1 MPQPDPPPNPKTMSN
16 FEELIAEVH
25 RQQRFA
31 LESYQQLTQQ
41 HELWQMSVTKVLLQA
56 DRASCPTGTSGENGT
71 MSGLTPPLLSAT
83 GGNIQAEPLQLPE
96 PALPTESSLNLILP
110 PAGFVESNKT
120 PNIMALS
127 SVENFQ
133 TSNQRGPLR
142 KIVAEILLDQ
152 EEAKKRRADL
162 GFWSEWQQKVKEFV
176 LSKWFEYITGLVI
189 LLNMVTIG
197 VEAELSLHHTD
208 GDTWA
213 AQAERVFLALFT
225 VEILLRVVGLGMKNL
240 TNVWFYMDFLL
251 VGIGLLARVV
261 IPISGAG
268 SLAGFETLLLVRCL
282 RLLRLVRALRMIS
295 HFKVMWRL
303 VYSLLTAGQTML
315 STTVLILLALF
326 IFGCVALE
334 FITKD
339 QRLSAHPETGPI
351 VTDFFSSLPRA
362 ILTLTQFV
370 TLDSIAAVYY
380 PLIVQKP
387 MLILY
392 FGPILFIVS
401 IGLMNLI
408 TAVLVENSLEHAAHE
423 AETERLQLKKRVKE
437 ALPQLLSAFQELDV
451 DGSGCLTKEEVENVP
466 IDILPPK
473 MLEAI
478 SIESMPELFE
488 LLDVDNSGQLD
499 QTEFVEGLLN
509 LVLLDV
515 PISTIQSLRLL
526 RLLRAMSQKL
536 DHDVQA
542 LYSLV
547 SATSG
552 LPVRF

>member
-1 MPQPDPPPNPKTMSN
+1 MPQPDPPPSS
-16 FEELIAEVH
+16 FEVLIGEVH
-25 RQQRFA
+25 RQQRLA
-31 LESYQQLTQQ
+31 LASYQLLTQQ
-41 HELWQMSVTKVLLQA
+41 HELWQKSVTKVLSQA
-56 DRASCPTGTSGENGT
+56 DRAGCPTGTSGENGT
-71 MSGLTPPLLSAT
+71 TSGLTPPLLSAT

-96 PALPTESSLNLILP
+96 PALPTESSINLILP
-110 PAGFVESNKT
+110 PAGFVQSNKT
-120 PNIMALS
+120 RKTMALS

-133 TSNQRGPLR
+133 ASNQKGPLK

-152 EEAKKRRADL
+152 EAQKRRADL
-162 GFWSEWQQKVKEFV
+162 GFWSEGQKKVEEFV

-213 AQAERVFLALFT
+213 AHAERIFLALFT
-225 VEILLRVVGLGMKNL
+225 IEILLRIIGLGTKNL

-268 SLAGFETLLLVRCL
+268 GLAGFETLLLVRCL

-339 QRLSAHPETGPI
+339 PKLSSHPETGPI

-387 MLILY
+387 LLILY
-392 FGPILFIVS
+392 FGPIFFIVS

-437 ALPQLLSAFQELDV
+437 ALPALLEAFQELDA

-488 LLDVDNSGQLD
+488 LLDVDCSGQLD

-526 RLLRAMSQKL
+526 RLLRTMSQKL

-542 LYSLV
+542 LHSLV

-552 LPVRF
+552 VPVRF

>member
-1 MPQPDPPPNPKTMSN
+1 MPQPDPPPSS
-16 FEELIAEVH
+16 FEVLIGEVH
-25 RQQRFA
+25 RQQRLA
-31 LESYQQLTQQ
+31 LASYQLLTQQ
-41 HELWQMSVTKVLLQA
+41 HELWQKSVTKVLSQA
-56 DRASCPTGTSGENGT
+56 DRAGCPTGTSGENGT
-71 MSGLTPPLLSAT
+71 TSGLTPPLLSAT

-96 PALPTESSLNLILP
+96 PALPTESSINLILP
-110 PAGFVESNKT
+110 PAGFVQSNKT
-120 PNIMALS
+120 RKTMALS

-133 TSNQRGPLR
+133 ASNQKGPLK

-152 EEAKKRRADL
+152 EAQKRRADL
-162 GFWSEWQQKVKEFV
+162 GFWSEGQKKVEEFV

-197 VEAELSLHHTD
+197 
-208 GDTWA
+208 G
-213 AQAERVFLALFT
+213 
-225 VEILLRVVGLGMKNL
+225 
-240 TNVWFYMDFLL
+240 
-251 VGIGLLARVV
+251 
-261 IPISGAG
+261 
-268 SLAGFETLLLVRCL
+268 LAGFETLLLVRCL
-282 RLLRLVRALRMIS
+282 RLLRLVRALRMVS

-339 QRLSAHPETGPI
+339 PKLSSHPETGPI

-387 MLILY
+387 LLILY

-437 ALPQLLSAFQELDV
+437 ALPALLEAFQELDA

-488 LLDVDNSGQLD
+488 LLDVDCSGQLD
-499 QTEFVEGLLN
+499 QKEFVEGLLN

-526 RLLRAMSQKL
+526 RLLRTMSQKL

-542 LYSLV
+542 LHSLV

-552 LPVRF
+552 VPVRF

>member
-1 MPQPDPPPNPKTMSN
+1 MFT
-16 FEELIAEVH
+16 A
-25 RQQRFA
+25 
-31 LESYQQLTQQ
+31 
-41 HELWQMSVTKVLLQA
+41 
-56 DRASCPTGTSGENGT
+56 
-71 MSGLTPPLLSAT
+71 
-83 GGNIQAEPLQLPE
+83 
-96 PALPTESSLNLILP
+96 
-110 PAGFVESNKT
+110 
-120 PNIMALS
+120 
-127 SVENFQ
+127 
-133 TSNQRGPLR
+133 R
-142 KIVAEILLDQ
+142 K
-152 EEAKKRRADL
+152 
-162 GFWSEWQQKVKEFV
+162 
-176 LSKWFEYITGLVI
+176 
-189 LLNMVTIG
+189 
-197 VEAELSLHHTD
+197 
-208 GDTWA
+208 
-213 AQAERVFLALFT
+213 
-225 VEILLRVVGLGMKNL
+225 LGM
-240 TNVWFYMDFLL
+240 W
-251 VGIGLLARVV
+251 
-261 IPISGAG
+261 
-268 SLAGFETLLLVRCL
+268 
-282 RLLRLVRALRMIS
+282 
-295 HFKVMWRL
+295 
-303 VYSLLTAGQTML
+303 
-315 STTVLILLALF
+315 
-326 IFGCVALE
+326 
-334 FITKD
+334 
-339 QRLSAHPETGPI
+339 
-351 VTDFFSSLPRA
+351 
-362 ILTLTQFV
+362 
-370 TLDSIAAVYY
+370 
-380 PLIVQKP
+380 QKP

-552 LPVRF
+552 LPGIFGVKHTALTEHGGLKRISKSSACDLSGLTCLLALAQDVWASKGGARHP